1 MSVAY
6 ATPPSYDQ
14 NGHTQPNVFAYP
26 TTLENVDANLEQ
38 LRQQTMLDRHI
49 DTLAPQQNVDH
60 ITTPQSVGD
69 DDFYEIIGNEP
80 LLGRLED
87 TSHSDAQKQARE
99 DVHEQLS
106 TSPEQRAADMQQ
118 LEALLNIGDRVAL
131 FREQHDL
138 VSGAQ

>member
-1 MSVAY
+1 MGCFVYVAFFGVNN
-6 ATPPSYDQ
+6 AV
-14 NGHTQPNVFAYP
+14 VFECYCP
-26 TTLENVDANLEQ
+26 EV
-38 LRQQTMLDRHI
+38 
-49 DTLAPQQNVDH
+49 
-60 ITTPQSVGD
+60 
-69 DDFYEIIGNEP
+69 YEIIGNEP

>member
-14 NGHTQPNVFAYP
+14 NGHTQPNVFVYP
-26 TTLENVDANLEQ
+26 TTL
-38 LRQQTMLDRHI
+38 
-49 DTLAPQQNVDH
+49 QNVDH

-87 TSHSDAQKQARE
+87 TSYSDAQKQARE

-118 LEALLNIGDRVAL
+118 LQALLNIGDRVAL